1 MRAKTQFSTQYPHEL
16 DDLAEQVGDF
26 IQYWGFKKVHGRI
39 WTHLFVSD
47 HPLDAGDLCKRLKI
61 SKALVSMSIA
71 DLLEYEVIQEVGKGE
86 QGTLQY
92 CANPDVTRVIFNV
105 LRRRERKLMA
115 SIESAHQL
123 LEKSANL
130 DQTGNQ
136 GLDSARIHYM
146 GEMIST
152 AKAALETL
160 IAMGPAEGAEITDRF
175 QSMTDVLSLISQTP
189 TQNPQRSK

>member
-39 WTHLFVSD
+39 WTHLFASD

-92 CANPDVTRVIFNV
+92 AANPDVTRVIFNV
-105 LRRRERKLMA
+105 LRRRERKMMA
-115 SIESAHQL
+115 NIESAHQL
-123 LEKSANL
+123 LEKSADL
-130 DQTGNQ
+130 DHAASQ
-136 GLDSARIHYM
+136 GLDAARIRYM
-146 GEMIST
+146 GDMIGT

-160 IAMGPAEGAEITDRF
+160 IAMGPAEETEITDRF
-175 QSMTDVLSLISQTP
+175 KSMSDVLSHLSQTS
-189 TQNPQRSK
+189 TQVPNRSR